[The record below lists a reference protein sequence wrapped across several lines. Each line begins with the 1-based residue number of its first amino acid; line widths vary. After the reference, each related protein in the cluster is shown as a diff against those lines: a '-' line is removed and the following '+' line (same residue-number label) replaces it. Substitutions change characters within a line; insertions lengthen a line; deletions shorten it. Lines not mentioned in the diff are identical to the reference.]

1 MLLNGKVAIVTGGAQ
16 GIGRACAER
25 FAAEGVK
32 VVIADVADSIGNAVA
47 KNLSDD
53 GQAVMADMGKRFHFN
68 ATTFV
73 PGDAH
78 QSAFLE
84 GQRSVLLTITRMMTE
99 EKEPERNQTNE

>member
-1 MLLNGKVAIVTGGAQ
+1 MKQLEELKLAYRRT
-16 GIGRACAER
+16 
-25 FAAEGVK
+25 FA
-32 VVIADVADSIGNAVA
+32 
-47 KNLSDD
+47 SDD